1 MWPNNMVELELELW
15 FRKVKIESVFI
26 RFQLLK
32 RVQIGNCV
40 GFTFLDP
47 KHIHK

>member
-26 RFQLLK
+26 RFL
-32 RVQIGNCV
+32 C
-40 GFTFLDP
+40 TEDCSC
-47 KHIHK
+47 